1 MRGEVWVVLV
11 AVKGCEM
18 ELSDEEKEEVE
29 TGEKGAMLVAVEV
42 GEWVLKGD
50 MWVER
55 EKVGEERVVIVA
67 VEESVMELVE
77 VGGMEM
83 KVE

>member
-1 MRGEVWVVLV
+1 MRGEVRVVLV

-29 TGEKGAMLVAVEV
+29 TGEKRGMLVAVEV

-55 EKVGEERVVIVA
+55 EKVGEERVVFA
-67 VEESVMELVE
+67 DVEESVMELVE

-83 KVE
+83 EGE